1 MENLDMI
8 MKELKKTGMKQTP
21 QRIEV
26 VRTLLKL
33 KDNHPTL
40 NQVYNDAKKRV
51 PTLSFS
57 TLYMIIKK
65 LEELGVIKLF
75 DLLGE
80 TRIEVNNKP
89 HINIIDLCN
98 REIHDYDDD
107 SLVRKI
113 VEETGLDYSSFV
125 LINILVY
132 KERTG
137 K

>member
-1 MENLDMI
+1 MENLDKI
-8 MKELKKTGMKQTP
+8 MKELKETGMKQTP

-33 KDNHPTL
+33 KEKHPTL
-40 NQVYNDAKKRV
+40 NQVYNEARKRV

-57 TLYMIIKK
+57 TLYTTVKK

-89 HINIIDLCN
+89 HINIIDLSN
-98 REIHDYDDD
+98 GEIHDYNDD
-107 SLVRKI
+107 SLVKKI
-113 VEETGLDYSSFV
+113 VEETGLDYSDFV

-132 KERTG
+132 KD
-137 K
+137 KSNK

>member
-1 MENLDMI
+1 MENLDKI

-26 VRTLLKL
+26 VRALLKL
-33 KDNHPTL
+33 KEKHPTL
-40 NQVYNDAKKRV
+40 NQVYNEAKKKV

-57 TLYMIIKK
+57 TLYTIVKK

-89 HINIIDLCN
+89 HINIIDLSN
-98 REIHDYDDD
+98 GEIDDYNDD
-107 SLVRKI
+107 SLVKEI
-113 VEETGLDYSSFV
+113 VEETGLDRSDFV

-132 KERTG
+132 KEKTS